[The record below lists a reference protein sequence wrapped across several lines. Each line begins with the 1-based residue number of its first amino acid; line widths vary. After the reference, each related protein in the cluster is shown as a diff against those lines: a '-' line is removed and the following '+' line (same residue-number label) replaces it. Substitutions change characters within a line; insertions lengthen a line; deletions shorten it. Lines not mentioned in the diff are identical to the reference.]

1 MKNFISPILLYSL
14 ILFSINL
21 SSQIQSNGTATA
33 AITGENPFLD
43 ASTNFDISV
52 DPSSSGKGL
61 VFPRTDLTSF
71 AFKTDLADG
80 INFPTYF
87 DGMIVYNSGT
97 GNSAT
102 GDNNPSTAT
111 AVTPGFY
118 YFSNP
123 EGATNGNI
131 TSGVWT
137 PMGGGSSN
145 SHLTGAIVTSGNTT
159 SLGSFSSSELATAV
173 SDETGT
179 GSVVLAASP
188 SLTGTPTVPTASS
201 GDSSSQIANTAFVA
215 NAVKSRLSIKT
226 SDYTLNS
233 QDYTVLCN
241 ASSATIS
248 LTLPSPSESAD
259 KIIIIKKIDTS
270 YHPINFSPS
279 VYLTDSETAIS
290 INYPKTIKIQS
301 NGTNW
306 YVIN

>member
-1 MKNFISPILLYSL
+1 MKKIFLVLSL
-14 ILFSINL
+14 IIPSVFIA
-21 SSQIQSNGTATA
+21 QVQTNGGTTATLGN
-33 AITGENPFLD
+33 TNYFLD
-43 ASTNFDISV
+43 ASGYEGFATST
-52 DPSSSGKGL
+52 GKLLG
-61 VFPRTDLTSF
+61 FPRVDLTQF
-71 AFKTDLADG
+71 QFNTQIADEEVVLS
-80 INFPTYF
+80 YF
-87 DGMIVYNSGT
+87 DGSVVYNSGT
-97 GNSAT
+97 GNTPIDDGS
-102 GDNNPSTAT
+102 GNNPSTAT

-123 EGATNGNI
+123 DGATNGNI
-131 TSGVWT
+131 TSGVWM
-137 PMGGGSSN
+137 PMGGKA
-145 SHLTGAIVTSGNTT
+145 T
-159 SLGSFSSSELATAV
+159 LGSISSSELASAV
-173 SDETGT
+173 TDETGT
-179 GSVVLAASP
+179 GSVVLATSP

>member
-1 MKNFISPILLYSL
+1 MKKITILSLFIVGIQGLNAQ
-14 ILFSINL
+14 INI
-21 SSQIQSNGTATA
+21 SHPPVIDRINSNV
-33 AITGENPFLD
+33 FLD
-43 ASTNFDISV
+43 ASLNF
-52 DPSSSGKGL
+52 SSAAGASNNVGKGL
-61 VFPRTDLTSF
+61 VVPSVDIVNFEFNADFLSSTDSPSF
-71 AFKTDLADG
+71 
-80 INFPTYF
+80 Y
-87 DGMIVYNSGT
+87 DGMLVYNSAIGTTLTT
-97 GNSAT
+97 GNRS
-102 GDNNPSTAT
+102 STET

-123 EGATNGNI
+123 DGATNENI
-131 TSGVWT
+131 TGGVWT
-137 PMGGGSSN
+137 PMGGKA
-145 SHLTGAIVTSGNTT
+145 T
-159 SLGSFSSSELATAV
+159 LGSISSSELATAV
-173 SDETGT
+173 TDETGT
-179 GSVVLAASP
+179 GSVVLATSP
-188 SLTGTPTVPTASS
+188 ALTGTPTVPTASS
-201 GDSSSQIANTAFVA
+201 GDSSSQIANTEFVA
-215 NAVKSRLSIKT
+215 NAVKNRLSIKT

-241 ASSATIS
+241 ATSATIS